1 MRHFR
6 RRYPMKSKSTKLGQ
20 LFALVLAFV
29 LGLGNAQA
37 AEEYGIF
44 ERILEASGSFND
56 TTAALEKA
64 LAESKLTLHAK
75 RDLIYT
81 DKVQQARVYVIT
93 SPTYMEAA
101 QGESPDTISAQILRI
116 GVYEYGE
123 GKKVHVNMGN
133 PTAHAMVFYSG
144 SKNYD
149 KLLAAA
155 KAVGQEIRDVTSKV
169 PSAQVPVQLEP
180 VRAEKAL
187 NKFNGDG
194 PAKMMAKFRNWK
206 ESQNEV
212 EGFKGKPDDFAAVV
226 ARVEK
231 ALGASEDKGA
241 EDSSGWRLVS
251 KIPVGSSAVY
261 FGITNDYTENKCI
274 RINSDFRSDGKSKDA
289 PYPGVDHAPA
299 LPLEVLV
306 VNDGKETRV
315 VQYGEMWRM
324 QLYFWDSGYMAFAKN
339 TLIPSIIFSSIDTA
353 LREPPAAT
361 ASK

>member
-1 MRHFR
+1 
-6 RRYPMKSKSTKLGQ
+6 MKSKSIKLVQ
-20 LFALVLAFV
+20 LFTLLFAFV
-29 LGLGNAQA
+29 LGSTHVRA
-37 AEEYGIF
+37 ADEYGIF

-75 RDLIYT
+75 RDLVYT
-81 DKVQQARVYVIT
+81 DKVQQARVYIVT
-93 SPTYMEAA
+93 SPAYMEAA
-101 QGESPDTISAQILRI
+101 KDEAPETASAQILRI

-123 GKKVHVNMGN
+123 GKKVHINIGN
-133 PTAHAMVFYSG
+133 PAAHAMVFYSG

-155 KAVGQEIRDVTSKV
+155 RATEQEMKDIAAKV
-169 PSAQVPVQLEP
+169 PGKQVIVQLEP
-180 VRAEKAL
+180 VRTEKTL

-212 EGFKGKPDDFAAVV
+212 IKDKPENFNATV

-231 ALGASEDKGA
+231 TLAASQDKGVD
-241 EDSSGWRLVS
+241 DSSGWRLLS
-251 KIPVGSSAVY
+251 KIPVGANAVY

-274 RINSDFRSDGKSKDA
+274 RINSDFRSDGKTKDA

-299 LPLEVLV
+299 MPMEVLV
-306 VNDGKETRV
+306 INDGKDVKV

-339 TLIPSIIFSSIDTA
+339 TLIPSIIFSSIDHTLTSTA
-353 LREPPAAT
+353 SAQADATPAA
-361 ASK
+361 AK

>member
-1 MRHFR
+1 
-6 RRYPMKSKSTKLGQ
+6 MKSKSTKLSRFFT
-20 LFALVLAFV
+20 LIFAFV
-29 LGLGNAQA
+29 LGIGNAFA

-64 LAESKLTLHAK
+64 LAESKLTLQAK
-75 RDLIYT
+75 RDLTYT
-81 DKVQQARVYVIT
+81 DKVQQARVYVLT
-93 SPTYMEAA
+93 SPAYMEAA
-101 QGESPDTISAQILRI
+101 KDETPDTISAQVLRI

-123 GKKVHVNMGN
+123 GKKVHINMGN
-133 PTAHAMVFYSG
+133 PSAHAMVFYAG

-155 KAVGQEIRDVTSKV
+155 KATAQEIKDVAAKV
-169 PSAQVPVQLEP
+169 PGKQVSVQLEP
-180 VRAEKAL
+180 IRAEKTL

-212 EGFKGKPDDFAAVV
+212 FKDKAEKFDAVV
-226 ARVEK
+226 ARVENT
-231 ALGASEDKGA
+231 LRASQDKGV
-241 EDSSGWRLVS
+241 EDSSGWRLIS
-251 KIPVGSSAVY
+251 KIPVGSNAVY

-274 RINSDFRSDGKSKDA
+274 RINSDFRSEGKSKDA

-299 LPLEVLV
+299 MPMEVLV
-306 VNDGKETRV
+306 INDGKEVKV

-339 TLIPSIIFSSIDTA
+339 TLIPSIIFSSIDQT
-353 LREPPAAT
+353 LTAT
-361 ASK
+361 ASAAPAAAK

>member
-1 MRHFR
+1 
-6 RRYPMKSKSTKLGQ
+6 MKSKSKKLSQ

-29 LGLGNAQA
+29 LGLGNAMA

-75 RDLIYT
+75 RDLTYT

-93 SPTYMEAA
+93 SPAYMEAA
-101 QGESPDTISAQILRI
+101 QGEAPDTISAQVLRI
-116 GVYEYGE
+116 GVYEYGQ
-123 GKKVHVNMGN
+123 GKKVHINMGN
-133 PTAHAMVFYSG
+133 PTAHAMVFYTG

-155 KAVGQEIRDVTSKV
+155 KAAGQEIRDVAAKV
-169 PSAQVPVQLEP
+169 PGNQVAVQLEP
-180 VRAEKAL
+180 VRTEKAL

-212 EGFKGKPDDFAAVV
+212 LKDKPENFAAAV
-226 ARVEK
+226 ARVENT
-231 ALGASEDKGA
+231 LRASQDKGV
-241 EDSSGWRLVS
+241 EDSSGWRLIS
-251 KIPVGSSAVY
+251 KIPVGANAVY

-274 RINSDFRSDGKSKDA
+274 RINSDFRSEGKSKDA
-289 PYPGVDHAPA
+289 PYPGVDHGPA
-299 LPLEVLV
+299 MPLEVLV
-306 VNDGKETRV
+306 INDGKEVKV

-339 TLIPSIIFSSIDTA
+339 TLIPSIIFSSIETA
-353 LREPPAAT
+353 LTAT
-361 ASK
+361 ASAAPATAPAK

>member
-1 MRHFR
+1 
-6 RRYPMKSKSTKLGQ
+6 MKSKSTKLGQ

-29 LGLGNAQA
+29 LGLGNAFA

-75 RDLIYT
+75 RDLTYT

-93 SPTYMEAA
+93 SPAYMEAA
-101 QGESPDTISAQILRI
+101 QGESPDTVSAQVLRI

-123 GKKVHVNMGN
+123 GKKVHINMGN
-133 PTAHAMVFYSG
+133 PTAHAMVFYAG

-155 KAVGQEIRDVTSKV
+155 KAAGQEIKDVVAKV
-169 PSAQVPVQLEP
+169 PGNQVSVQLEP
-180 VRAEKAL
+180 VRSEKAL

-212 EGFKGKPDDFAAVV
+212 SFKDKPENFAAAV
-226 ARVEK
+226 ARVESI
-231 ALGASEDKGA
+231 LRASQDKGV
-241 EDSSGWRLVS
+241 EDSSGWRLIS
-251 KIPVGSSAVY
+251 KIPVGANAVY

-289 PYPGVDHAPA
+289 PYPGVDHGPA
-299 LPLEVLV
+299 MPLEVLV
-306 VNDGKETRV
+306 INDGKNVKV

-339 TLIPSIIFSSIDTA
+339 TLIPSIIFSSIDTT
-353 LREPPAAT
+353 LTAT
-361 ASK
+361 ASAEPAVAK

>member
-1 MRHFR
+1 MLFF
-6 RRYPMKSKSTKLGQ
+6 KKL
-20 LFALVLAFV
+20 LFSALAVFLFIPFGA
-29 LGLGNAQA
+29 NA

-44 ERILEASGSFND
+44 ERVLEASGSFAD

-75 RDLIYT
+75 RDLVYT
-81 DKVQQARVYVIT
+81 DKVQQSRVYILT
-93 SPTYMEAA
+93 SPAYMDVAKDEAPETA
-101 QGESPDTISAQILRI
+101 SAQILRI

-123 GKKVHVNMGN
+123 GKKVHINMAN
-133 PTAHAMVFYSG
+133 PPAHAMVFYSG

-155 KAVGQEIRDVTSKV
+155 RAVAQEIKDVAAKV
-169 PSAQVPVQLEP
+169 PGKQVSVQLEP
-180 VRAEKAL
+180 VRTEKTL

-212 EGFKGKPDDFAAVV
+212 TFKEGKPENFAAAV
-226 ARVEK
+226 ARVEQ
-231 ALGASEDKGA
+231 ALAQSEDKGTD
-241 EDSSGWRLVS
+241 DSSGWRMIS
-251 KIPVGSSAVY
+251 KIPVGTNAVY

-289 PYPGVDHAPA
+289 PYPGVDHSPA

-306 VNDGKETRV
+306 INDGKETKV

-339 TLIPSIIFSSIDTA
+339 TLIPSIIFSSIDSALTSPPITA
-353 LREPPAAT
+353 A
-361 ASK
+361 KK